1 MEKNGNAG
9 NWILTDDDSCQ
20 ICREIK
26 DGVFE
31 LFQVT
36 KILPSWKDSEDGK
49 DFRVSHAFIYVD
61 DMNDEDIRNICECY
75 GYDNLDTLK
84 EEYGEE
90 WKQILAEC
98 EFELE
103 ALECLIKSKDM
114 TYKQAVTMI
123 RELSGYETEP
133 SDPLVRFVK
142 KKGIYRT
149 GGYDFR
155 YIADT
160 GKVLVQMEGCAV
172 VVESAEQYKRYCH
185 DGPKIWERKQLNA
198 EWIPHMKAYRL
209 YNPEDQQQTV
219 AYEDDLNTA
228 EKMAYENGYQ
238 KFVLCDADS
247 MHTEH
252 S

>member
-1 MEKNGNAG
+1 MLRFAF
-9 NWILTDDDSCQ
+9 SSAYQ

-36 KILPSWKDSEDGK
+36 KTLPSWESSKDGK
-49 DFRVSHAFIYVD
+49 DFRVSHAFVYVD
-61 DMNDEDIRNICECY
+61 DLNDEDIQNICECY
-75 GYDNLDTLK
+75 GYDNMDSLK

-103 ALECLIKSKDM
+103 ALECLIKSKEM
-114 TYKQAVTMI
+114 AYKQAVTMI
-123 RELSGYETEP
+123 KELSGYETEP

-142 KKGIYRT
+142 EKGIYRT
-149 GGYDFR
+149 DGYDFR

>member
-1 MEKNGNAG
+1 MEKNGNTG
-9 NWILTDDDSCQ
+9 NWVLTDNDCYQ

-36 KILPSWKDSEDGK
+36 KTLPSWESSKDGK
-49 DFRVSHAFIYVD
+49 DFRVSHAFVYVD
-61 DMNDEDIRNICECY
+61 DLNDEDIQNICECY
-75 GYDNLDTLK
+75 GYDNMDSLK

-103 ALECLIKSKDM
+103 ALECLIKSKEM
-114 TYKQAVTMI
+114 AYKQAVTMI
-123 RELSGYETEP
+123 KELSGYETEP

-142 KKGIYRT
+142 EKGIYRT
-149 GGYDFR
+149 DGYDFR

-219 AYEDDLNTA
+219 AYEDDLTTA

-238 KFVLCDADS
+238 RFVLCDADS

>member
-1 MEKNGNAG
+1 MEKNGNTG
-9 NWILTDDDSCQ
+9 NWVLTDNDCYQ

-36 KILPSWKDSEDGK
+36 KTLPSWESSKDGK
-49 DFRVSHAFIYVD
+49 DFRVSHAFVYVD
-61 DMNDEDIRNICECY
+61 DLNDEDIQNICECY
-75 GYDNLDTLK
+75 GYDNMDSLK

-103 ALECLIKSKDM
+103 ALECLIKSKEM
-114 TYKQAVTMI
+114 AYKQAVTMI
-123 RELSGYETEP
+123 KELSGYETEP

-142 KKGIYRT
+142 EKGIYRT
-149 GGYDFR
+149 DGYDFR